1 MPEFDYE
8 AIDRDGRLLKGQAEA
23 ASVTDLVRSLSS
35 EGHTVV
41 EVNERRGGAS
51 GRGLLR
57 RRRSRL
63 QDQVIALHELATLLE
78 SGVSLS
84 DAVLAQARGSHRPEL
99 AAAFDAIA
107 KSLLRGQSFR
117 ESLHAGE
124 LSLPHYVYY
133 LVEAGELSGH
143 LAQALRQAVMQ
154 MQYDQRTAADIRSAL
169 LYPAILIASGIA
181 AVLLVFVFVIP
192 QFSNLLEDASELP
205 LLAEAVLR
213 TGVWFNESGWLLA
226 PVLAAAAAVVVA
238 LSRQAGARQRARD
251 LIAALP
257 VLGSWFSESDTARWA
272 SVMSAL
278 LASRVGLMEALDLAA
293 RGVGVSRR
301 RAALEQA
308 TGDVRGGSALSEAL
322 EKRSALTPTGY
333 NLLRVG
339 EQSGQLAEM
348 LRALAALYE
357 ENSKRRMRRVLALI
371 EPVAVLLI
379 GGFLGVIMIGIILA
393 ITSVNDIAF

>member
-1 MPEFDYE
+1 MPEYE
-8 AIDRDGRLLKGQAEA
+8 YEVIDRNGQVVKGQAEA
-23 ASVTDLVRSLSS
+23 VSVTDLVRGLSA

-41 EVNERRGGAS
+41 EVNERRGDS
-51 GRGLLR
+51 RTPIF

-63 QDQVIALHELATLLE
+63 QDQVLAFHELATLLE
-78 SGVSLS
+78 SGVSLA
-84 DAVLAQARGSHRPEL
+84 DAVLAQACGSSHPEL
-99 AAAFDAIA
+99 ASAFDASA
-107 KSLLRGQSFR
+107 RSLLRGQSFR
-117 ESLHAGE
+117 ESLRGGG

-143 LAQALRQAVMQ
+143 LAEALRRAVVQ
-154 MQYDQRTAADIRSAL
+154 MQYDQRTAAEVRSAL
-169 LYPAILIASGIA
+169 TYPAILIASDFA
-181 AVLLVFVFVIP
+181 AILLVFVIP
-192 QFSNLLEDASELP
+192 QFSNLLEDAAELP

-226 PVLAAAAAVVVA
+226 PVLAAAALVAVA
-238 LSRQAGARQRARD
+238 LTRQAGARQRARD
-251 LIAALP
+251 FLAALP

-278 LASRVGLMEALDLAA
+278 LASRVGLMEALDLAS

-308 TGDVRGGSALSEAL
+308 AGDVRGAPLSEAL

-348 LRALAALYE
+348 LRALASLYE
-357 ENSKRRMRRVLALI
+357 ENSKRRMKRVLTLI
-371 EPVAVLLI
+371 EPAATLLATNRTVR
-379 GGFLGVIMIGIILA
+379 FCSTRVVRL
-393 ITSVNDIAF
+393 FP